1 MNRLR
6 NPRFRFTVVLAAA
19 AAMAAVL
26 IGASQIGARDEG
38 TPAASAT
45 ADASAKAAPAGAYRR
60 SSPASSSRERRSA
73 RPRRR

>member
-6 NPRFRFTVVLAAA
+6 NPRFRFTVVLGAAA
-19 AAMAAVL
+19 ALAAVL
-26 IGASQIGARDEG
+26 IGASQIGARDAG

-45 ADASAKAAPAGAYRR
+45 ANAPRKPRRPRTRRR
-60 SSPASSSRERRSA
+60 SSPASNSRERRSA